1 MADTQHIVCPHC
13 AATNRV
19 AAARRAEAVC
29 GACKARLFDGAP
41 HETDEAGF
49 DLGAY
54 PRVERWLKHVMQQ
67 PGFVPM
73 RND

>member
-1 MADTQHIVCPHC
+1 MRRWNGWGDDTIADIALFAYTH
-13 AATNRV
+13 V
-19 AAARRAEAVC
+19 A
-29 GACKARLFDGAP
+29 
-41 HETDEAGF
+41 DEAGF

-54 PRVERWLKHVMQQ
+54 PRVEHWLKRVMQQ